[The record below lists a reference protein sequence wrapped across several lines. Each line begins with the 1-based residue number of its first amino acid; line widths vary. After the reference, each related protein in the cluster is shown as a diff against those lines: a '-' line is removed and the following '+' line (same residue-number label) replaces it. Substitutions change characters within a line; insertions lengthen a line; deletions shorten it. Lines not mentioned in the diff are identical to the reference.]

1 MTRPLVRLV
10 ADPEH
15 GPLPALMLV
24 LTVVAGVVDAA
35 SFLSFGQV
43 FVANMTGNVAFV
55 GLAIAGAPG
64 FSLAASLFALGGFL
78 VGAALGGPAA
88 DRVGGDRAQVLRAA
102 AGAEVV
108 LVALALVVVALD
120 GPDNAAVVVA
130 ALAMGVQSTTAR
142 RLKVFDLTT
151 VVLTMTMTGA
161 AAEIRQGDRFA
172 IIRRLLAV
180 GGMIAGAAIGA
191 VLVLEV
197 SSVAGLGLAVVLLAG
212 VVLAASLAAGSP
224 APWRAPRA

>member
-1 MTRPLVRLV
+1 VTRPLVRLV

-15 GPLPALMLV
+15 GPLPALLLV
-24 LTVVAGVVDAA
+24 LTAVAGVVDAA
-35 SFLSFGQV
+35 SFLSLGQV
-43 FVANMTGNVAFV
+43 FVANMTGNVVFV

-78 VGAALGGPAA
+78 GGAALGGPAA
-88 DRVGGDRAQVLRAA
+88 DRLGADRAHVLRAA
-102 AGAEVV
+102 AGVEVV

-130 ALAMGVQSTTAR
+130 ALAMGVQGTTAR
-142 RLKVFDLTT
+142 RLEVFDLTT
-151 VVLTMTMTGA
+151 VVLTMTLTGA

-172 IIRRLLAV
+172 VLRRLLAV
-180 GGMIAGAAIGA
+180 GAMIAGAAIGA

-197 SSVAGLGLAVVLLAG
+197 STVAGLGLAVALLAG
-212 VVLAASLAAGSP
+212 VALAAGLAARSP
-224 APWRAPRA
+224 APWHAPRA